1 MYQLP
6 TLEGN
11 VHQRSLLRCTRM
23 CKVLGY
29 LAENSTACEEILA
42 EDDKLIKWTHLD
54 GSTSTSIDDVAVRHT
69 LARTR
74 HKCVLILKRVA
85 TRLQM

>member
-1 MYQLP
+1 M
-6 TLEGN
+6 
-11 VHQRSLLRCTRM
+11 
-23 CKVLGY
+23 
-29 LAENSTACEEILA
+29 A